1 MRRQLSIAVQE
12 LRGDLSLL
20 KGSRGKLREGER
32 LEM

>member
-1 MRRQLSIAVQE
+1 MRRQLSIPVQE

>member
-1 MRRQLSIAVQE
+1 MRWQLSIPVQE

-20 KGSRGKLREGER
+20 KGSRGKLRVGER